1 MAIIAPQYLNRYEKF
16 GDFNHRGNHLS
27 KSGHTFSMILDYK
40 RFDAVATMSRAMLQ
54 AATHLETI
62 IREGTLELCLPLEGF
77 SISEQLRLLES
88 AQNEKFISSI
98 LLPEYSSQS
107 DRLHILDKSQLP
119 VRLMEVG
126 VSIEEDIKELRKFD
140 NLKSISSSLPLR
152 LGAALRD
159 LGEGPD
165 PPSFEND
172 VIPEARW
179 TKRVV
184 EIFVEVVH
192 G

>member
-1 MAIIAPQYLNRYEKF
+1 
-16 GDFNHRGNHLS
+16 
-27 KSGHTFSMILDYK
+27 MILDYK
-40 RFDAVATMSRAMLQ
+40 RFDAVATMSRSMLQ

-62 IREGTLELCLPLEGF
+62 IREGTLELCISLEGF
-77 SISEQLRLLES
+77 SLNEQLRLLES
-88 AQNEKFISSI
+88 VQNEKFISSI
-98 LLPEYSSQS
+98 ILPEYSSQS
-107 DRLHILDKSQLP
+107 DRLHILDKSKLP

-152 LGAALRD
+152 LGAVLRD

-165 PPSFEND
+165 PPNFEKH

-184 EIFVEVVH
+184 ETFVEVVH
-192 G
+192 GKG